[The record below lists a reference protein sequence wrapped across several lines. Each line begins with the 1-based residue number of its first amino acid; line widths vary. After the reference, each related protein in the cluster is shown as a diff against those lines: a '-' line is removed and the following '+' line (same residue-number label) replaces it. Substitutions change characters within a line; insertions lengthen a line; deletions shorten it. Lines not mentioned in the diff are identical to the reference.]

1 MIRQKLQ
8 DLVDSLPISP
18 ERNCSYYPD
27 RLSQIQ
33 YLPFQGEI
41 AKEALQFFFDSG
53 FRRTGNIL
61 YRAACN
67 GCQDCLSYRI
77 PLDLFVPSRN
87 RRRLL
92 KTNSDIRIRFAPP
105 ELTTEKEILY
115 LRYQRSRYENF
126 VSEESDQELLEG
138 MRWNLFGT
146 PENSLEMTLWLN
158 ERIVG
163 FMILD
168 TAGDSLSAV
177 YSVYDPDYPNRSLGS
192 FAILCSILHAQKLGM
207 KFYHLGYFLPGHPD
221 MDYKKYW
228 TPSEIREPDTNL
240 WIRSEEFR
248 KKHPDFL
255 WS

>member
-77 PLDLFVPSRN
+77 PLEGFVPSRN

-168 TAGDSLSAV
+168 AAGDSLSAV
-177 YSVYDPDYPNRSLGS
+177 YSVYDPDFPNRSLGS